1 MFTLVGS
8 GGKGEFFSGV
18 FSGVIEELKG
28 SYRGVKGTYVHLVG
42 GRGLKRIEEDYRGLK
57 RIIEDRRGVKG
68 YEFIWIFLI
77 LQR

>member
-18 FSGVIEELKG
+18 IGELKG
-28 SYRGVKGTYVHLVG
+28 SYRGVKGTFHLVG

-57 RIIEDRRGVKG
+57 RIIEDYRG
-68 YEFIWIFLI
+68 L
-77 LQR
+77 